1 MQKGAGTNH
10 TDTIMKFREVT
21 LADGQLYNV
30 PQGIQR
36 IDSKSTHGWQVRYQ
50 GTKLFSDGK
59 LADPKQSLS
68 LAIRELLTR
77 IKTTPSPLTLKQDPS
92 ANKSSDL
99 PSGIS
104 GPIVR
109 ERAGRA
115 PVAEL
120 SVLLPRFGGK
130 AQTKNVYIG
139 SQNTYNEDKYR
150 AALAKCLDLRSR
162 AASQYEKEAAKAQ
175 QQALGALREQLR
187 QLRA

>member
-1 MQKGAGTNH
+1 
-10 TDTIMKFREVT
+10 MKFRDVT
-21 LADGQLYNV
+21 LADGQWFQV

-59 LADPKQSLS
+59 PGDPKRSLV

-77 IKTTPSPLTLKQDPS
+77 ITTTPASLTLKQDPS

-109 ERAGRA
+109 ERPGRA

-150 AALAKCLDLRSR
+150 AALAKCLDMRSQ
-162 AASQYEKEAAKAQ
+162 AAGLYEKEAAKAQ
-175 QQALGALREQLR
+175 QAAVGSLRS
-187 QLRA
+187 QLRALRA

>member
-1 MQKGAGTNH
+1 
-10 TDTIMKFREVT
+10 MKFREVT
-21 LADGQLYNV
+21 LADGQRLQV

-59 LADPKQSLS
+59 PGDPKQSLA
-68 LAIRELLTR
+68 LAIKELLTR
-77 IKTTPSPLTLKQDPS
+77 IKTAPSALTLKQDPS

-109 ERAGRA
+109 ERPGRA

-139 SQNTYNEDKYR
+139 SQNTYTPDKYR
-150 AALAKCLDLRSR
+150 AALAKCLDMRSE
-162 AASQYEKEAAKAQ
+162 AATLYERDAAKAQ
-175 QQALGALREQLR
+175 QAALGALRAQLR
-187 QLRA
+187 TLRD